1 MIIIEKFFR
10 RLGELNG
17 LKSNFSSKN
26 VSMNHEKLRTF
37 QLSCGLTKSTFL
49 QATSLSRIRAIRLGT
64 LTTISFFYPHLP
76 PLPYKTTR
84 TLVFGTAV
92 AVAVGVVE
100 EHIFYLFHCC

>member
-49 QATSLSRIRAIRLGT
+49 QATSLSRIRAISLGT
-64 LTTISFFYPHLP
+64 LTTISFFCPHLP
-76 PLPYKTTR
+76 YKKMR